1 VRIFL
6 TGFMGAGKS
15 TVARELASRLGWP
28 LVDLDEEIER
38 RAGRS
43 VREIFARDGEPEFRR
58 LERQLLVEC
67 LAREPLIVATGGGT
81 FADPANLE
89 SAKAAGTV
97 VWLNPTFATLVA
109 RIGPLGK
116 ADRPLFRDEAAA
128 FDLYRERLRFYRA
141 ADLTVDV
148 DATATPAELA
158 SRILMTLRLPEGACS
173 T

>member
-1 VRIFL
+1 MRIFL
-6 TGFMGAGKS
+6 TGFMGAGKT

-28 LVDLDEEIER
+28 WVDLDEEIER

-43 VREIFARDGEPEFRR
+43 VREIFAREGEVGFRR
-58 LERQLLVEC
+58 LERELLGDC
-67 LAREPLIVATGGGT
+67 LSRDPLIVATGGGT
-81 FADPANLE
+81 FADPTNLE
-89 SAKAAGTV
+89 AAKSAGTV

-141 ADLTVDV
+141 ADLTLDV
-148 DATATPAELA
+148 DAEATPAELA
-158 SRILMTLRLPEGACS
+158 SRIVMSLRLSESACS

>member
-1 VRIFL
+1 LKIFL
-6 TGFMGAGKS
+6 TGFMGAGKT

-28 LVDLDEEIER
+28 LVDLDDEIER

-43 VREIFARDGEPEFRR
+43 VRDIFARDGEPEFRR
-58 LERQLLVEC
+58 IERQLLADC
-67 LAREPLIVATGGGT
+67 LGRDPLIVATGGGT

-89 SAKAAGTV
+89 AAQAAGTV
-97 VWLNPTFATLVA
+97 VWLNPSFATLVA

-116 ADRPLFRDEAAA
+116 ADRPLFKDEASA

-141 ADLTVDV
+141 ADLTIDV
-148 DATATPAELA
+148 DAAATPTELA
-158 SRILMTLRLPEGACS
+158 SRILMSLKLPEGACS

>member
-15 TVARELASRLGWP
+15 TVGRELASRLGWP
-28 LVDLDEEIER
+28 LIDLDEEIER
-38 RAGRS
+38 RAGLS
-43 VREIFARDGEPEFRR
+43 VREIFSRDGEGEFRR
-58 LERQLLVEC
+58 IERELLGEC
-67 LAREPLIVATGGGT
+67 IARDPLIVATGGGT
-81 FADPANLE
+81 LADPDNLE
-89 SAKAAGTV
+89 AAKSAGTV
-97 VWLNPTFATLVA
+97 VWLNPSFATLVA

-116 ADRPLFRDEAAA
+116 ADRPLFRDEASA

-148 DATATPAELA
+148 DAAATPAELA
-158 SRILMTLRLPEGACS
+158 SRIVMCLKLRESACS

>member
-1 VRIFL
+1 MRIFL
-6 TGFMGAGKS
+6 TGFMGAGKT

-28 LVDLDEEIER
+28 WVDLDEEIER

-43 VREIFARDGEPEFRR
+43 VREIFAREGEAGFRR
-58 LERQLLVEC
+58 LERELLGEC
-67 LAREPLIVATGGGT
+67 LSRDPLIVATGGGT

-89 SAKAAGTV
+89 AAKSAGTV

-141 ADLTVDV
+141 ADLTLDVDV
-148 DATATPAELA
+148 AATPAELA
-158 SRILMTLRLPEGACS
+158 SRIVMSLKLPESACS